1 MNLKKQATI
10 AALAMTVSAS
20 SLAAFQL
27 VPNGDFESGGDSW
40 GLEYAGGGAFSFE
53 STGGNAGG
61 YLQMD
66 NTSAAWGSVAISTD
80 EVGGSTLDV
89 FNVTAGNTYNFQWD
103 QQGQGVGGLGI
114 KIESWSDTGVIGDS
128 GDINRLNESLG
139 WETHNANYTV
149 DAGAT
154 RLKVVLLGIHNTVSG
169 YDNVGITNAD
179 ASAVPVPAAAWLFG
193 SALVGLVAARRK

>member
-27 VPNGDFESGGDSW
+27 VPNGDFESGADSW
-40 GLEYAGGGAFSFE
+40 GLEYAGGGSFSFE
-53 STGGNAGG
+53 TTGGNGGG

-66 NTSAAWGSVAISTD
+66 NTSAVWGSVAISTD

-103 QQGQGVGGLGI
+103 QLGQNAGLGI
-114 KIESWSDTGVIGDS
+114 KLESWSDTGVISDS
-128 GDINRLNESLG
+128 GDINRTNETAL
-139 WETHNANYTV
+139 WETHNADYTI

-154 RLKVVLLGIHNTVSG
+154 RLKVVLLGVNTSISG

-179 ASAVPVPAAAWLFG
+179 VSAVPVPAAAWLFG
-193 SALVGLVAARRK
+193 SALAGLVAVRRK